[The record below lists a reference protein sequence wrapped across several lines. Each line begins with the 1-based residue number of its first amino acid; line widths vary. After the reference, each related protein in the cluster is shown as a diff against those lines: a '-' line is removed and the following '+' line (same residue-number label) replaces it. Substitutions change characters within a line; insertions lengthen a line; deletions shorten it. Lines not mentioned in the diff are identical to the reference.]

1 MNIADRIQ
9 TLRKA
14 KGISQEGLADELGV
28 SRQAVSKWES
38 EQSMPDIDKI
48 ILMSDYFEVTTDYL
62 LKGIEVKE
70 EKKKEKEDARIF
82 TAVGTA
88 FNFVG
93 LAVAIMIWV
102 EEQTSAAVAV
112 GCILMAF
119 GCMIFAVGQCVGEN
133 RDAAGKWFGI
143 MNVWILLLMPIS
155 CIFNFLNGIIGSFG
169 GFGGFRWMFSPVP
182 RLGNSFI
189 LFGVCWLIY
198 FGICMIADIVIFF
211 KHKS

>member
-9 TLRKA
+9 TLRKV

-133 RDAAGKWFGI
+133 KDSARKWFGI

-155 CIFNFLNGIIGSFG
+155 CIFNFLNGIMGSFG
-169 GFGGFRWMFSPVP
+169 GFGGFRWIFSPVP

-189 LFGVCWLIY
+189 LMGICWLIY

-211 KHKS
+211 KHKR